1 MDIKYNPKILQK
13 EVNRLYNLAGLV
25 IIGSLF
31 GFSILGVLIV
41 FLIKIFYFFNK
52 QAYQNHYLSIAI
64 YIASI
69 LIGLVIGLIKSFRL
83 RLEAQKILCIMSI
96 KNDTE
101 LILNSLADT
110 DKDGKNGSLE
120 YNRDDKFVLASGI
133 KEINDKI
140 DKI

>member
-1 MDIKYNPKILQK
+1 MDLKYNPKILQK
-13 EVNRLYNLAGLV
+13 EVKRLYELAGLV
-25 IIGSLF
+25 IVGSLF

-41 FLIKIFYFFNK
+41 FLIKIFYLFNK
-52 QAYQNHYLSIAI
+52 QAHQNHYLFIAI

-69 LIGLVIGLIKSFRL
+69 LIGLVVGLIKSFRL

-101 LILNSLADT
+101 LILNYLADANN
-110 DKDGKNGSLE
+110 DEKNRLLG
-120 YNRDDKFVLASGI
+120 YNQDDKFVLESGI